1 LTIEGL
7 SYWWG
12 YRIQIAKR
20 KSDLENLDSFGS
32 GLTCSDR
39 SKYSDVANIWLNFS
53 QKQEELFIAG

>member
-1 LTIEGL
+1 M
-7 SYWWG
+7 
-12 YRIQIAKR
+12 AKR